1 MNVDPS
7 PHPAAISHDMRYRQD
22 IDGLRAVAVLSVI
35 FFHLNPAWASGG
47 FVGVDLFFV
56 ISGFLIT
63 SQIRQELALNNF
75 TLKNF
80 YLRRI
85 RRIAPPL
92 IAMLMAVCVVA
103 WCLLEPEDLRSFA
116 YSLVVQPLSLQNLV
130 FLSEGNYFRGS
141 ETKAL
146 LHTWSLAVEEQFYLF
161 WPVLLVWLHR
171 FSLKAWIGIAC
182 GLILASFYLSATLSL
197 SEPQA
202 AFFLIFTRT
211 WELGLGGLAAV
222 LRLHWGHTLRPS
234 AWLRE
239 TLGWASM
246 AALGYGIFFIDA
258 TMPFP
263 GIIALVPVLGACV
276 VVLLGGSSQS
286 SLSKLL
292 SRPSWV
298 AIGLISYPLYLWHW
312 PLLVFMQH
320 LQLKP
325 TEVMPFIGFWLAAL
339 ALAYASFRWLELPIR
354 RKRWLGSSTSL
365 LKAVAGGFAVITA
378 FALHVVTTDGAAYR
392 FADQP
397 RAFLT
402 ARIQSYTKRCE
413 VLARLVDLRSPIC
426 HHHESPTHPEKVLL
440 WGNSHASMLIPM
452 LDQLA
457 KDHQTSLYVNTKNT
471 RPLLELDASN
481 QEVFQKVMA
490 KAQSLS
496 ITRVVLASSWQ
507 GLDNPLLEQQLV
519 QTVAD
524 LTQHHMA
531 VWLVVDSPG
540 GQALDPMTAY
550 AKDPQH
556 PQVGSVSWA
565 HYNQTSRQMELAVFQ
580 RLVEKFPNVHII
592 DTSGVLCDAT
602 QCWGGQGGQVWYR
615 DATHL
620 SNAGTQAI
628 AAYFLPVF
636 QP

>member
-1 MNVDPS
+1 MHSDPPTPS
-7 PHPAAISHDMRYRQD
+7 TAATHDMRYRQD

-63 SQIRQELALNNF
+63 SQIRQELVLHTF
-75 TLKNF
+75 TLKSF

-92 IAMLMAVCVVA
+92 LAMLMAVCAVA
-103 WCLLEPEDLRSFA
+103 WWLLAPEDLRSLA

-161 WPVLLVWLHR
+161 WPLLLVWLHR
-171 FSLKAWIGIAC
+171 FSFKAWIAVAC
-182 GLILASFYLSATLSL
+182 GLILASFYLCATLSL

-222 LRLHWGHTLRPS
+222 WRLHWRHTQRPS
-234 AWLRE
+234 PWLRE

-246 AALGYGIFFIDA
+246 AALAYGIFFIDA

-263 GIIALVPVLGACV
+263 GQIALVPVLGACV
-276 VVLLGGSSQS
+276 VVLLGGSSDS
-286 SLSKLL
+286 ALSKLL
-292 SRPSWV
+292 SRPSLV

-325 TEVMPFIGFWLAAL
+325 TDVLPFMGFWLTAL

-354 RKRWLGSSTSL
+354 RKRWLASSRSL
-365 LKAVAGGFAVITA
+365 LKAVAAGFVLVTA

-392 FADQP
+392 YAEQP

-413 VLARLVDLRSPIC
+413 VSARLVDLRSPIC
-426 HHHESPTHPEKVLL
+426 HHHENPANPHKVLL

-457 KDHQTSLYVNTKNT
+457 KDHQSSLYVNTKNT
-471 RPLLELDASN
+471 RPLLEVDTSN
-481 QEVFQKVMA
+481 REVFHKVMA
-490 KAQSLS
+490 KAQALS
-496 ITRVVLASSWQ
+496 ITQVVLASSWQ
-507 GLDNPLLEQQLV
+507 GLDNPVLEQQLV
-519 QTVAD
+519 QAVAE

-531 VWLVVDSPG
+531 VWLVVDTPG
-540 GQALDPMTAY
+540 GEALDPMTAY
-550 AKDPQH
+550 AKQPKH
-556 PQVGSVSWA
+556 PQVGSVSWG

-580 RLVEKFPNVHII
+580 RLVDKFPNVRII
-592 DTSGVLCDAT
+592 DTSGVFCDAT
-602 QCWGGQGGQVWYR
+602 QCWGGRGGEVWYR

-620 SNAGTQAI
+620 NNAGAR
-628 AAYFLPVF
+628 AMASYFVPVF

>member
-1 MNVDPS
+1 MHVDPPTPS
-7 PHPAAISHDMRYRQD
+7 TAATHEMRYRQD

-35 FFHLNPAWASGG
+35 FFHLNPAWAPGG

-63 SQIRQELALNNF
+63 SQIRQELVRNTF
-75 TLKNF
+75 TLKSF

-92 IAMLMAVCVVA
+92 IAMLMAVSAVA
-103 WCLLEPEDLRSFA
+103 WWLLEPEDLRSLA

-161 WPVLLVWLHR
+161 WPLLLVGLQR
-171 FSLKAWIGIAC
+171 FSFKAWVGTAC

-222 LRLHWGHTLRPS
+222 WRLHWGHAQRPS

-246 AALGYGIFFIDA
+246 AALAYGIFFIDA

-263 GIIALVPVLGACV
+263 GKIALVPVLGACG
-276 VVLLGGSSQS
+276 VVLLGGSSDS
-286 SLSKLL
+286 SLGKLL

-325 TEVMPFIGFWLAAL
+325 TDVLPFMGFWLAAL

-354 RKRWLGSSTSL
+354 RKRWLASSSSL
-365 LKAVAGGFAVITA
+365 LKAVLVGFVVITA

-392 FADQP
+392 YAEQP

-413 VLARLVDLRSPIC
+413 VSARLVDLRSPIC
-426 HHHESPTHPEKVLL
+426 LHHENTANPQKVLL

-457 KDHQTSLYVNTKNT
+457 SDHQSSLYVNTKNT
-471 RPLLELDASN
+471 RPLLELDAAN

-490 KAQSLS
+490 KAQALS

-507 GLDNPLLEQQLV
+507 GLDNPVLEQQLV
-519 QTVAD
+519 QTVAE

-531 VWLVVDSPG
+531 VWLVVDTPG
-540 GQALDPMTAY
+540 GDALDPMTAY
-550 AKDPQH
+550 AKQPQH

-565 HYNQTSRQMELAVFQ
+565 HYNQTSRHTELAVFQ
-580 RLVEKFPNVHII
+580 RLVEKFPNVRII
-592 DTSGVLCDAT
+592 DTSGVFCDAT

-620 SNAGTQAI
+620 NNAGTRAI
-628 AAYFLPVF
+628 ASHFLPVF